1 MKKTDDI
8 SKVVVMSFCLLK
20 IDTSLTKK
28 NRLKHLTNH
37 SKRGAGGEGGIQL
50 VVKMV
55 YNTPHQIGSRLLC
68 L

>member
-37 SKRGAGGEGGIQL
+37 SKRGAGGGGG
-50 VVKMV
+50 
-55 YNTPHQIGSRLLC
+55 GSNLWLKWFIIHHIK
-68 L
+68 

>member
-37 SKRGAGGEGGIQL
+37 SKRGAEGGDP
-50 VVKMV
+50 
-55 YNTPHQIGSRLLC
+55 TCG
-68 L
+68 

>member
-37 SKRGAGGEGGIQL
+37 SKKGGGGGGGRQSG
-50 VVKMV
+50 VKMF
-55 YNTPHQIGSRLLC
+55 
-68 L
+68 

>member
-37 SKRGAGGEGGIQL
+37 SKKGGGIQL

-55 YNTPHQIGSRLLC
+55 YNTPQQIG
-68 L
+68 

>member
-28 NRLKHLTNH
+28 NRLKYLTNH
-37 SKRGAGGEGGIQL
+37 SKKGGWGGGGGGGG
-50 VVKMV
+50 
-55 YNTPHQIGSRLLC
+55 GSNLWLKWFIIHHSK
-68 L
+68 

>member
-28 NRLKHLTNH
+28 TDLN
-37 SKRGAGGEGGIQL
+37 I
-50 VVKMV
+50 
-55 YNTPHQIGSRLLC
+55 
-68 L
+68 

>member
-37 SKRGAGGEGGIQL
+37 SKKAGG
-50 VVKMV
+50 
-55 YNTPHQIGSRLLC
+55 GSNLWLKWFIIHHSK
-68 L
+68 

>member
-1 MKKTDDI
+1 MGVWEPLIFYDMKKTDDI

-37 SKRGAGGEGGIQL
+37 SKKGGGGDP
-50 VVKMV
+50 
-55 YNTPHQIGSRLLC
+55 TCG
-68 L
+68 

>member
-20 IDTSLTKK
+20 IDTSLTQK

-37 SKRGAGGEGGIQL
+37 SKRGAGGEIQL

>member
-37 SKRGAGGEGGIQL
+37 SKKGGGGIQL

>member
-37 SKRGAGGEGGIQL
+37 SKKGGGGGGANLWLKWFIIHHS
-50 VVKMV
+50 K
-55 YNTPHQIGSRLLC
+55 
-68 L
+68 

>member
-1 MKKTDDI
+1 MGVWEPLIFYDMKKTDDI

-37 SKRGAGGEGGIQL
+37 SKKAGGDPTCG
-50 VVKMV
+50 
-55 YNTPHQIGSRLLC
+55 
-68 L
+68 

>member
-37 SKRGAGGEGGIQL
+37 SKKGGGGGGVQPG
-50 VVKMV
+50 VKMV
-55 YNTPHQIGSRLLC
+55 YNTPQQIG
-68 L
+68 

>member
-1 MKKTDDI
+1 MGVWEPLIFYDMKKTDDI

-37 SKRGAGGEGGIQL
+37 SKRGAGGDPTCG
-50 VVKMV
+50 
-55 YNTPHQIGSRLLC
+55 
-68 L
+68 

>member
-20 IDTSLTKK
+20 IDTSLTNK

-37 SKRGAGGEGGIQL
+37 SKKGGGGGGGIQL

-55 YNTPHQIGSRLLC
+55 YNTPQQIG
-68 L
+68 

>member
-37 SKRGAGGEGGIQL
+37 SKRVVGRGGGGRIQL

-55 YNTPHQIGSRLLC
+55 YNTPQQIG
-68 L
+68 

>member
-37 SKRGAGGEGGIQL
+37 SKKGGGGGGGGTNL
-50 VVKMV
+50 GLK
-55 YNTPHQIGSRLLC
+55 G
-68 L
+68 

>member
-37 SKRGAGGEGGIQL
+37 SKKGGGG
-50 VVKMV
+50 
-55 YNTPHQIGSRLLC
+55 GSNLWLKWFIKHHIK
-68 L
+68 

>member
-37 SKRGAGGEGGIQL
+37 SKKKGGGDPTCG
-50 VVKMV
+50 
-55 YNTPHQIGSRLLC
+55 
-68 L
+68 

>member
-37 SKRGAGGEGGIQL
+37 SKRGAGGGG
-50 VVKMV
+50 VGGDP
-55 YNTPHQIGSRLLC
+55 TCG
-68 L
+68 